1 MRQMTLGMPVLR
13 LPLRLV
19 AVLLLFGTG
28 AFGQSLTLP
37 DLSRAR
43 DAAARKKS
51 ITEVEKKQILELYDQ
66 AISSIEASLR
76 FRALQLGQERTRV
89 AMQRE
94 LTALQDEVHRPVP
107 APAAPERADE
117 TSREVEE
124 ALAQTITE
132 RDARQRAIVDLSRV
146 ASDLVKRQDEINQRR
161 ASLRQTLENADDQL
175 AVVQLTSVSPEWEAA
190 ARTKLLAQKQELT
203 AEMDSLKA
211 ERETLD
217 LRRALVPLQ
226 RESTK
231 LRLEAAERNIAALK
245 QRGEAAQKRDAA
257 REVERAIKVAREA
270 QASFPDLE
278 PVAQEVQELVVKLWG
293 PNGARAT
300 SQELTEVTAR
310 MKESSVRVG
319 QTAVVVK
326 RRYRAAGLFAPAN
339 EWLEQLP
346 KRYQLPREI
355 QRTRIQKLWLLP
367 GVRRDVVALE
377 EERLRETTLEAQV
390 EQAKSSAKSL
400 AATDVARFDS
410 QARALLQLRR
420 NLLED
425 LLRANQG
432 LEGQLAEFD
441 TVSAGLLERLQDL
454 IEFVWARILWTRS
467 AELGPLP
474 TPAILADGVRWL
486 ILNPDWA
493 LIARG
498 FFGSGTT
505 AFSAVPALLLV
516 ILLFA
521 GRPRFQEQLRKITV
535 DGSGHPSRGFRALC
549 SSLFYTALIAA
560 GVPSTLWWLHLA
572 IGAEDVSALSRAVA
586 AGLLYASLILFLL
599 LFARAALVEGGLADM
614 QFGMPEPARNALS
627 RELRWLIPVLP
638 SLWFFVRAFFAAGGM
653 FYEDLRLQIL
663 NNSIGRVFYI
673 AALAALFVAC
683 WRLLRPH
690 GPVMAGV
697 GGRAGGTGRPRRR
710 HRSRFLVS
718 FTIVALVLLA
728 IAGFFLTSL
737 ALAQNLGRTVLLTA
751 VLALC
756 STLFTRW
763 RQEQGSQIAAAGG
776 AMARDSEA
784 AHLQVRQ
791 LTRFV
796 LTVAWIV
803 GALFIWARA
812 LPALTLLREVQILPV
827 VKIIEPEE
835 FEPPAAAPAQAPP
848 AQVSAVQPSSIPAP
862 VPAMMAP
869 ASAQPD
875 SGPKKTGASSPLF
888 LSDILRAI
896 VVAVLAFIFVKDLP
910 GLMEFVVF
918 RRFDLDAGAKYAI
931 STITRYSIMFLGVI
945 VVSNILGI
953 AWSQVQ
959 WLVAALT
966 FGVGFG
972 LQEIFANLAS
982 GLILLLDRSI
992 RVGDAVSIGGIADLS
1007 GRVSKIQMRATT
1019 VLLWDRSEMIVPNK
1033 EFVTSKLVNWTL
1045 SFPESRV
1052 DVKVGVAYDSD
1063 IELVRR
1069 VLMEIALANPNVLKA
1084 PPPEVLLTQFAES
1097 AILFELRAFCLYD
1110 YGRMLLLDELHR
1122 AVFHEFGRQGITIAF
1137 PQLDVHIDPGEQKSA
1152 ESRRQPGSP

>member
-1 MRQMTLGMPVLR
+1 
-13 LPLRLV
+13 
-19 AVLLLFGTG
+19 
-28 AFGQSLTLP
+28 
-37 DLSRAR
+37 
-43 DAAARKKS
+43 
-51 ITEVEKKQILELYDQ
+51 
-66 AISSIEASLR
+66 
-76 FRALQLGQERTRV
+76 
-89 AMQRE
+89 MQ
-94 LTALQDEVHRPVP
+94 
-107 APAAPERADE
+107 
-117 TSREVEE
+117 
-124 ALAQTITE
+124 
-132 RDARQRAIVDLSRV
+132 
-146 ASDLVKRQDEINQRR
+146 
-161 ASLRQTLENADDQL
+161 
-175 AVVQLTSVSPEWEAA
+175 
-190 ARTKLLAQKQELT
+190 
-203 AEMDSLKA
+203 
-211 ERETLD
+211 
-217 LRRALVPLQ
+217 
-226 RESTK
+226 
-231 LRLEAAERNIAALK
+231 
-245 QRGEAAQKRDAA
+245 
-257 REVERAIKVAREA
+257 
-270 QASFPDLE
+270 
-278 PVAQEVQELVVKLWG
+278 
-293 PNGARAT
+293 
-300 SQELTEVTAR
+300 
-310 MKESSVRVG
+310 
-319 QTAVVVK
+319 
-326 RRYRAAGLFAPAN
+326 
-339 EWLEQLP
+339 
-346 KRYQLPREI
+346 I

-367 GVRRDVVALE
+367 RVRRDVVALE
-377 EERLRETTLEAQV
+377 EQRFREATLEAQV
-390 EQAKSSAKSL
+390 EQAKSASKTL
-400 AATDVARFDS
+400 AATDIARFAG
-410 QARALLQLRR
+410 QARALFQLRR

-441 TVSAGLLERLQDL
+441 AVSAGLLERLQDL

-467 AELGPLP
+467 TDLGPLP
-474 TPAILADGVRWL
+474 TPAILADGARWL

-516 ILLFA
+516 ILFFA
-521 GRPRFQEQLRKITV
+521 GRPRFQRQLQKITV

-560 GVPSTLWWLHLA
+560 GVPSALWWLHLA
-572 IGAEDVSALSRAVA
+572 IGSEDVSALSRAVA
-586 AGLLYASLILFLL
+586 AGLLYASLVLFLL

-663 NNSIGRVFYI
+663 NNSIGRVFFI
-673 AALAALFVAC
+673 AALATLFVAC
-683 WRLLRPH
+683 WRLLRPQ

-697 GGRAGGTGRPRRR
+697 GGRAGRTGRPRRR

-718 FTIVALVLLA
+718 LTIVALVLLA

-737 ALAQNLGRTVLLTA
+737 TLAQNLARTVLLTA

-763 RQEQGSQIAAAGG
+763 RQEQGSRIAAAGG

-784 AHLQVRQ
+784 AHLQVQQ

-803 GALFIWARA
+803 GALFIWTRA
-812 LPALTLLREVQILPV
+812 LPALTLLREVQVLPV
-827 VKIIEPEE
+827 VKFVEPQESDSPATQPQQ
-835 FEPPAAAPAQAPP
+835 PPATQD
-848 AQVSAVQPSSIPAP
+848 QAVQTSNAPAP
-862 VPAMMAP
+862 VPAMLTP

-875 SGPKKTGASSPLF
+875 SGPKKSGTSSPLF
-888 LSDILRAI
+888 LSDILKAI
-896 VVAVLAFIFVKDLP
+896 VVGILALIFVKDLP
-910 GLMEFVVF
+910 GLMEFLVF

-931 STITRYSIMFLGVI
+931 NTIARYSFTFLGLI
-945 VVSNILGI
+945 AVSNILGI
-953 AWSQVQ
+953 SWSQVQ

-992 RVGDAVSIGGIADLS
+992 RVGDAVSIGELS
-1007 GRVSKIQMRATT
+1007 GRVSRIQMRATT

-1052 DVKVGVAYDSD
+1052 DVKVGVGYGSD

-1069 VLMEIALANPNVLKA
+1069 VLMEIARANPNVLKT
-1084 PPPEVLLTQFAES
+1084 PPPEVLLTQFTDS
-1097 AILFELRAFCLYD
+1097 AILFELRVFCLYD

-1122 AVFHEFGRQGITIAF
+1122 AVFHEFGRHGIVIAF
-1137 PQLDVHIDPGEQKSA
+1137 PQLDVHIDPAEKKSA
-1152 ESRRQPGSP
+1152 ASSAQAAPS